1 MKRMLMITG
10 WCVVLLGI
18 LPANLSAQGHG
29 FCQLSY
35 SGRNKDRKVMGP
47 VSTECS
53 APHTVPFGN
62 WGVNSNVGSRID
74 GHQFQG
80 WCLNHWA
87 CDNDGNCERH
97 CTDRW
102 YEWNSCTTSSLWAP
116 TNCTLYNSNGC
127 TQQVTKR
134 GMNTHGTAA
143 TDIAVSCPSDSD
155 GDGFCD
161 TGGCADVSSFT
172 TSNWMTLYELDPR
185 DFDDRVQK
193 LNFPRVT
200 VSLSCRAMSC
210 DSETSSWVSPNS
222 YKYPSSP
229 ALVDT
234 KLSVKVL
241 KGRYYDRDGLCA
253 YWAERGRPGYNCR

>member
-1 MKRMLMITG
+1 
-10 WCVVLLGI
+10 
-18 LPANLSAQGHG
+18 
-29 FCQLSY
+29 
-35 SGRNKDRKVMGP
+35 
-47 VSTECS
+47 
-53 APHTVPFGN
+53 
-62 WGVNSNVGSRID
+62 
-74 GHQFQG
+74 
-80 WCLNHWA
+80 
-87 CDNDGNCERH
+87 
-97 CTDRW
+97 
-102 YEWNSCTTSSLWAP
+102 
-116 TNCTLYNSNGC
+116 
-127 TQQVTKR
+127 
-134 GMNTHGTAA
+134 
-143 TDIAVSCPSDSD
+143 
-155 GDGFCD
+155 
-161 TGGCADVSSFT
+161 
-172 TSNWMTLYELDPR
+172 MTLYELDPG